1 MSEAACQGG
10 TAQRAA
16 PAAVHFL
23 RCPPGMA
30 ALPVPPPPLFFQAL
44 PDTPFPSASLQSAA
58 DPAPVPK
65 VTPGPVNAASVGYE
79 TLCAT
84 VGSALGA
91 AGDAAA
97 VPPTAVGPAAQP
109 TEEERAGEED
119 EAQEAQA
126 LLLAAM
132 DVSEGVVAVPVFE
145 GEEMLEAALREGGRG
160 VE

>member
-1 MSEAACQGG
+1 M
-10 TAQRAA
+10 
-16 PAAVHFL
+16 
-23 RCPPGMA
+23 
-30 ALPVPPPPLFFQAL
+30 
-44 PDTPFPSASLQSAA
+44 
-58 DPAPVPK
+58 
-65 VTPGPVNAASVGYE
+65 
-79 TLCAT
+79 
-84 VGSALGA
+84 GA